1 MGRGLIQKRKALRA
15 QLFFPPHAKEKDYPV
30 LSFLSEGYPGLLGR
44 LPTRYSPVRRYP
56 KSKLLGPLDLHVL
69 STPPAFVLS
78 QDQTLH
84 EKCQDFSAF

>member
-56 KSKLLGPLDLHVL
+56 KKQASWTARLACVKHAASVRSEPG
-69 STPPAFVLS
+69 SN
-78 QDQTLH
+78 
-84 EKCQDFSAF
+84 